1 MDKERR
7 NFLWG
12 NRSEIR
18 PPWALELEQ
27 FFETCTRCHD
37 CITVCPTNIIT
48 HDRFKYPLL
57 DFSKGECTF
66 CRKCL
71 VACKPKALV
80 DNDKPWNHIAEIK
93 ERCLALKGTLCR
105 LCGDECEAQ
114 AITFPPQLAGFGPP
128 VISPARCTGC
138 GACIRHCPTKAI
150 FLIRINLK

>member
-7 NFLWG
+7 SFLWG

-27 FFETCTRCHD
+27 FLETCTRCHD

-48 HDRFKYPLL
+48 PDSFKYPLL

-71 VACKPKALV
+71 AACKPQALV
-80 DNDKPWNHIAEIK
+80 DADKPWNHIAEIK
-93 ERCLALKGTLCR
+93 DRCLALKGILCR
-105 LCGDECEAQ
+105 LCGDECEAR
-114 AITFPPQLAGFGPP
+114 AITFPPQLASFGPP
-128 VISPARCTGC
+128 VVSPANCTGC
-138 GACIRHCPTKAI
+138 GACVRQCPTKAI
-150 FLIRINLK
+150 FLR